1 MDAVHHA
8 ALTGERALQEA
19 LGTSARAE
27 QFYSKQVLDHLN
39 AEMSSFVSRQSMA
52 FLATADAQGNCDCSF
67 RAGPPGFMQV
77 LDPHTL
83 AFPEYRGNGV
93 MASAGNIV
101 ENGHVALLFI
111 DFCQDVIGLHVNGPA
126 ELVEPPQMRERAPLL
141 AEDPH
146 PVHAVAVGPGPG
158 RRGLRALLQ
167 AHPPV
172 PAAAQ
177 AAALGDGRPQAQGRR
192 LLPRGGVRRRTS
204 DALPGPVVRP
214 LPVSSSGGGTV
225 SGSGA

>member
-52 FLATADAQGNCDCSF
+52 FLATADAQGNCDCDF

-111 DFCQDVIGLHVNGPA
+111 DFCQDVIGLHVNGRA
-126 ELVEPPQMRERAPLL
+126 ELVEPPHMRARTAAGRGPS
-141 AEDPH
+141 PR
-146 PVHAVAVGPGPG
+146 PQAVAVGPGAG
-158 RRGLRALLQ
+158 RGGLRPLLE
-167 AHPPV
+167 
-172 PAAAQ
+172 
-177 AAALGDGRPQAQGRR
+177 ALGDERPQAQGRR
-192 LLPRGGVRRRTS
+192 LLPRGGVVV
-204 DALPGPVVRP
+204 AGPVMPCPAR
-214 LPVSSSGGGTV
+214 S
-225 SGSGA
+225 